1 MIPLRRFRAYCG
13 VRYKNSR
20 LAHMRACGGLQL
32 HMDPRIRSFLEA
44 FDAPARESSA
54 AKELALGDFGAL
66 SELRPLADEMLA
78 QGWLRPA
85 DFPERF
91 SRTEDGRLAIAG
103 PLDVTLYT
111 RPGCHLCDEMK
122 AQVAPLIRR
131 AGAKLREVNIDTD
144 PILRDRYDVEVPVL
158 LLGARKIAKYHLDAE
173 QFRRQLDQA
182 RSIATIGT

>member
-1 MIPLRRFRAYCG
+1 
-13 VRYKNSR
+13 
-20 LAHMRACGGLQL
+20 
-32 HMDPRIRSFLEA
+32 MDTRIRLFLEA
-44 FDAPARESSA
+44 FDAPACEPSA
-54 AKELALGDFGAL
+54 AKELALGDFGDPA
-66 SELRPLADEMLA
+66 ELRPLAEEMVA

-85 DFPERF
+85 AAADVF

-131 AGAKLREVNIDTD
+131 AGAKLREVNIDAD
-144 PILRDRYDVEVPVL
+144 PVLRDRYNVEVPVL
-158 LLGARKIAKYHLDAE
+158 LLGVRKIAKYHLDAE

-182 RSIATIGT
+182 RSNATTGA